1 MDEPVTPSIQPESTS
16 AAPEVLRITSA
27 EVQAYVPQEFDW
39 LVYADATAAGLAVLI
54 PLPVLDWLLEQY
66 FKRRMAGVIAKRNGR
81 AITPAIRRALDAK
94 GQGLWPGCL
103 MWPVRL
109 VVYLLKNIYRTLVFI
124 LSIKDATDNLSYY
137 WHRAFLIDY
146 MAQRGDLDSLERAQI
161 GGEAM
166 NEVLESITTSPL
178 TGLAQQIVNRGRL
191 TIRQA
196 LRLLLR
202 WRRKDEEPQAIAE
215 SRKKLTSQWS
225 ALRGYFAEIAQRYNE
240 VYAAIEIKSKEAV
253 AHTN

>member
-1 MDEPVTPSIQPESTS
+1 MDEPITSLSRSESTPP
-16 AAPEVLRITSA
+16 APEVLHISSA
-27 EVQAYVPQEFDW
+27 EVQAFVPQEFDW

-81 AITPAIRRALDAK
+81 AITPAIRRALDTRGK
-94 GQGLWPGCL
+94 GLWPGCL

-109 VVYLLKNIYRTLVFI
+109 VVYLLRNIYRTLVFI

-146 MAQRGDLDSLERAQI
+146 MAHRGDLDSLERAQI
-161 GGEAM
+161 GGAAM
-166 NEVLESITTSPL
+166 NEVLDSITTSPL
-178 TGLAQQIVNRGRL
+178 TGLARQIVERGRL

-196 LRLLLR
+196 LRLLFR
-202 WRRKDEEPQAIAE
+202 WRRKQEEPQAISE
-215 SRKKLTSQWS
+215 SRKELTSQWS
-225 ALRGYFAEIAQRYNE
+225 ALRGYFAGIARRYNE
-240 VYAAIEIKSKEAV
+240 AYTAIETRSKEAV
-253 AHTN
+253 VGTI